1 MPDQAPAR
9 APETPE
15 GLLARLV
22 ALGIEA
28 RTVRHAPVFTVAES
42 QALRG
47 ELPGAH
53 TKNLFLA
60 PAKGEGPFLLATLEE
75 GRKLSLNALAR
86 ALGAPRMSMGSAE
99 QLMATLGVPP
109 GSVTPLGLVNARPGS
124 VRFVIERALV
134 EGPERIWVHPLTN
147 AASTGL
153 RPADL
158 LRFLRH
164 LGHEPEVFDPP
175 PSAGTP

>member
-1 MPDQAPAR
+1 MPDHAPPR
-9 APETPE
+9 PPETPE
-15 GLLARLV
+15 GLLARLA

-28 RTVRHAPVFTVAES
+28 TTVHHAPVFTVAES
-42 QALRG
+42 RTRRG

-60 PAKGEGPFLLATLEE
+60 PARGEGPFLLATLEE
-75 GRKLSLNALAR
+75 SRKVSVNALAR
-86 ALGAPRMSMGSAE
+86 AVGAPRMSMGSAG
-99 QLMATLGVPP
+99 QLMAALGVPP
-109 GSVTPLGLVNARPGS
+109 GAVTPFGLVNARPGT

-164 LGHEPEVFDPP
+164 LGHAPEVFDPP
-175 PSAGTP
+175 PAAAGR